1 LRPYHTAG
9 AAGGASGAISG
20 GCAAEPAL
28 QFQVG
33 MPSRVIVIA
42 ALLLA
47 APGAAQAQAPGQT
60 QPGENPIAGSRYH
73 AVPALPEVYPS
84 PMPSLPPPARAGETG
99 GQIGVVVNQSGFSA
113 VLGADGSIRFVDHHF
128 GGGATLLLAWLTFD
142 VTDAVMRS
150 ADQDPYLMQKLRI
163 MDATRGERMAVR
175 EQHDRVVMRR
185 ALDDLPVYLEAVWQQ
200 TDWTPDV
207 RRRILFALW
216 DEAAEEG
223 NELLVAGGD
232 EARATIERFIARRI
246 PPGHRHAFT
255 RGELAELNRVRTS
268 RHSFAPYAAPPALP
282 VAGESVAAAPLVA
295 AALRAL

>member
-1 LRPYHTAG
+1 MQIRA
-9 AAGGASGAISG
+9 
-20 GCAAEPAL
+20 
-28 QFQVG
+28 G
-33 MPSRVIVIA
+33 MPSRTIVVA

-47 APGAAQAQAPGQT
+47 APGAALAQAPGQT

-84 PMPSLPPPARAGETG
+84 PMPSLPPPSRAGETG
-99 GQIGVVVNQSGFSA
+99 GQIGVVLNQGGFSA
-113 VLGADGSIRFVDHHF
+113 VLGEDGSIDFVDHHF
-128 GGGATLLLAWLTFD
+128 GGGAMVLLAFLTFD
-142 VTDAVMRS
+142 VTDGLMRG
-150 ADQDPYLMQKLRI
+150 ADQDPYLAQKLRI

-200 TDWTPDV
+200 TAWTPET

-223 NELLVAGGD
+223 NELLVAGGA
-232 EARATIERFIARRI
+232 EARATIERFIAGRI
-246 PPGHRHAFT
+246 PPGHRHAFS

-268 RHSFAPYAAPPALP
+268 RHAFAPYEAPRARPPA
-282 VAGESVAAAPLVA
+282 GEPVAAAPLVA

>member
-1 LRPYHTAG
+1 MPCRLIAF
-9 AAGGASGAISG
+9 AA
-20 GCAAEPAL
+20 
-28 QFQVG
+28 F
-33 MPSRVIVIA
+33 
-42 ALLLA
+42 LLA
-47 APGAAQAQAPGQT
+47 APGAALAQAPGQT

-84 PMPSLPPPARAGETG
+84 PLPSLPPPSRAGETG
-99 GQIGVVVNQSGFSA
+99 GQIGVVLNQGGFSA
-113 VLGADGSIRFVDHHF
+113 VLGADGSIVFVDHSF
-128 GGGATLLLAWLTFD
+128 GGGATLLLAWVSFD

-150 ADQDPYLMQKLRI
+150 ADQDPYLMQKIRI

-175 EQHDRVVMRR
+175 ERHDRVVMRR

-200 TDWTPDV
+200 TAWTPAI

-223 NELLVAGGD
+223 NELLVAGGA
-232 EARATIERFIARRI
+232 EARATIERFIAHRI

-255 RGELAELNRVRTS
+255 GGELTELNRVRTS
-268 RHSFAPYAAPPALP
+268 RHTFAPYRAPRSTPLD
-282 VAGESVAAAPLVA
+282 GESVAAAPLVA